1 MISNIKLICLLVL
14 LNFGKVSCQNSVN
27 VDEMTRFNSYFKSLK
42 EPLLMDDIAVKYS
55 KNKVIT
61 YSIIKKYIKDSSG
74 KPLITIDNEK
84 YHLFQAIGTK
94 KINDSISCYF
104 FSHRANVNNDYNYDA
119 FIAVFNRNNL
129 TDFRSVYS
137 NSTDSFGSIF
147 IDTKY
152 SLFKAND
159 SIFYDYF
166 EIDNQGFIFEDE
178 KKTKVENIGFVRET
192 PYILNLN
199 TQFYGESKVLIEVS
213 QIKGEK
219 TKQVLRNIAGKDL
232 ILKQSFFIDSTLK
245 NEVTELIYLNLLS
258 SKDEI
263 SFKNVYEVIEDKYS
277 NNKWLENIPLSEYF
291 IMPNGKEVVKEYTLK
306 N

>member
-1 MISNIKLICLLVL
+1 MISNIKLICFLFLLS
-14 LNFGKVSCQNSVN
+14 FGNASCQNSMN
-27 VDEMTRFNSYFKSLK
+27 GDEMAGFNSYFKSLK
-42 EPLLMDDIAVKYS
+42 KPLLIDDIAVKYS
-55 KNKVIT
+55 KNKVIA
-61 YSIIKKYIKDSSG
+61 YSVLKKYIKDSSG
-74 KPLITIDNEK
+74 QPLITIDNEK

-104 FSHRANVNNDYNYDA
+104 FSHRTNVNNDYDA
-119 FIAVFNRNNL
+119 YIAVFNKNNL

-137 NSTDSFGSIF
+137 NSTDGFGSIF

-159 SIFYDYF
+159 STFYDYYK
-166 EIDNQGFIFEDE
+166 INNQGFIFEDE
-178 KKTKVENIGFVRET
+178 KKTKVENIDFVREN
-192 PYILNLN
+192 PYILKLN
-199 TQFYGESKVLIEVS
+199 AKFYRDGKVLLKVN

-219 TKQVLRNIAGKDL
+219 TKQALRNIAEKDL
-232 ILKQSFFIDSTLK
+232 ILKQSFFIDSTWK
-245 NEVTELIYLNLLS
+245 DEVTELIYLNLLS

-277 NNKWLENIPLSEYF
+277 NNKWIENIPLSEYF